1 MPFRICPFDRANGSL
16 AGILS
21 SVAAF
26 CWIYRQKAI
35 AAKQLPVHIGAGSRL
50 IRLVRA
56 AQRARSVIAVI
67 DCSKVRVVPPKIICH
82 SQECV

>member
-1 MPFRICPFDRANGSL
+1 MGSL

-26 CWIYRQKAI
+26 CWICGQKA
-35 AAKQLPVHIGAGSRL
+35 
-50 IRLVRA
+50 RA
-56 AQRARSVIAVI
+56 AAAPLIQQGYAGQRASSVMAVI
-67 DCSKVRVVPPKIICH
+67 DCNNVRVVPPKINCQ

>member
-1 MPFRICPFDRANGSL
+1 MDRANGSL

-26 CWIYRQKAI
+26 CWIYRQKA
-35 AAKQLPVHIGAGSRL
+35 
-50 IRLVRA
+50 RA
-56 AQRARSVIAVI
+56 AGQRDGVHSRQKPVISQPSLDQRARSVIAVM
-67 DCSKVRVVPPKIICH
+67 DCSKVRVVPPKIICQ

>member
-1 MPFRICPFDRANGSL
+1 MDRANGSL

-35 AAKQLPVHIGAGSRL
+35 AAGQRGGADSRRKPL
-50 IRLVRA
+50 ISTSLSD
-56 AQRARSVIAVI
+56 QRAKSVIAVM
-67 DCSKVRVVPPKIICH
+67 DCSKVRVVPPKIICQ
-82 SQECV
+82 SQEWV

>member
-1 MPFRICPFDRANGSL
+1 MDRANGSL

-26 CWIYRQKAI
+26 CWICRQKAI
-35 AAKQLPVHIGAGSRL
+35 AAKQRTGAVSNRKPSGLSDG
-50 IRLVRA
+50 VD
-56 AQRARSVIAVI
+56 QRARSVIAVM
-67 DCSKVRVVPPKIICH
+67 DCSNVRVVPPKIICQ

>member
-1 MPFRICPFDRANGSL
+1 MDRANGSL

-26 CWIYRQKAI
+26 CWICGEKAI
-35 AAKQLPVHIGAGSRL
+35 AAMQRADGGSSREPSGL
-50 IRLVRA
+50 RDKA
-56 AQRARSVIAVI
+56 DQRARSVIAVI
-67 DCSKVRVVPPKIICH
+67 DCSNVRVVPPKIICQ